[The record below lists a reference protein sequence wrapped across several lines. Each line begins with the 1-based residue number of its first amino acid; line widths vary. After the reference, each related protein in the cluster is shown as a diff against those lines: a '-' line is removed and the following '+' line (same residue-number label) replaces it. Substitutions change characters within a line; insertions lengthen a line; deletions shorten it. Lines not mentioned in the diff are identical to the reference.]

1 MFHSFAAQGS
11 TESTLIQEEIVFVL
25 LLLIVSGVAILV
37 RKVRIPYTV
46 ALVLAGLALAILPT
60 EGVITLPK
68 DIADPL
74 TSALRGKFTSEL
86 ILALLV
92 PPLIFEAAL
101 RLNLKTLRR
110 EWLPIFLLAVPG
122 VLISTAIVGNV
133 VSLGVGIPIGL
144 AMAFGAL
151 ISATDPVAV
160 IAFFRSV
167 GVDRRLSTLIEG
179 ESLLNDGVAVVLFS
193 LALTTANAMSG
204 GSSANPTLL
213 QGVLEFL
220 RVAGGGILVGLATGI
235 LAAQVIGRLNDPL
248 VETTLSM
255 ALAVGSFVLAGTIDV
270 SGILAVLTAGLVIGS
285 LDLKQLSP
293 TTRITLYNF
302 WELLAFVAN
311 SVVFLI
317 VGLQITLGR
326 LVEHAGDVAIAVL
339 AILISRVIVVYGT
352 GALSS
357 RVSQPIPMKYRHVM
371 FWGGLRGAVS
381 LALALSLT
389 GLFSEDLKT
398 MTFGVVL
405 FTLVVQGLTIEPLIK
420 RLGLSNVT
428 RSVAQQQQL
437 ARLLMLRASRRE
449 IDSLRAEGLIAQ
461 PTWKVIGDMAEESMQ
476 AILHDHPELE
486 RTILVETRQEL
497 LRAKRNALA
506 EALNR
511 GVISDEAYD
520 LELVELDKRI
530 LVWEQFEEQIGGASE
545 PAANPSAPQPDRDY
559 A

>member
-1 MFHSFAAQGS
+1 MTRDAKNVSSIRCAGQHRI
-11 TESTLIQEEIVFVL
+11 TLIQEEIVFVL

-101 RLNLKTLRR
+101 RLNLKTLRK

-167 GVDRRLSTLIEG
+167 GVDKRLSTLIEG
-179 ESLLNDGVAVVLFS
+179 ESLLNDGVAVVLFT
-193 LALTTANAMSG
+193 LALATTTALSG
-204 GSSANPTLL
+204 GSSANPTVF
-213 QGVLEFL
+213 QGVLEFV
-220 RVAGGGILVGLATGI
+220 RVAGGGILVGLATGL

-302 WELLAFVAN
+302 WDLLAFVAN

-326 LVEHAGDVAIAVL
+326 LVDHAGDVAIAVL
-339 AILISRVIVVYGT
+339 AILVSRAIVVYGT
-352 GALSS
+352 SALSS

-389 GLFSEDLKT
+389 GPFSEDLKT

-449 IDSLRAEGLIAQ
+449 IDSLRA
-461 PTWKVIGDMAEESMQ
+461 
-476 AILHDHPELE
+476 
-486 RTILVETRQEL
+486 
-497 LRAKRNALA
+497 
-506 EALNR
+506 R
-511 GVISDEAYD
+511 G
-520 LELVELDKRI
+520 
-530 LVWEQFEEQIGGASE
+530 
-545 PAANPSAPQPDRDY
+545 
-559 A
+559 